1 MCRCDTLWD
10 PHGVPSR
17 QEAIR
22 MIIKR
27 LFQWQAQKRTGVD
40 VAWILEK
47 NLWLRNNGQANET
60 AKTVTRSR
68 KQAEPRRKF

>member
-1 MCRCDTLWD
+1 MRRCNRLWD

-27 LFQWQAQKRTGVD
+27 VLQWQAEKPRGMD

-47 NLWLRNNGQANET
+47 NLWQRFDGRANET
-60 AKTVTRSR
+60 TKTVTRS
-68 KQAEPRRKF
+68 